1 MYYIISVRGKQLF
14 AVVYLTGLCFVR
26 CNFFSIPGLASDNKL
41 DGIDEFDCLASG
53 PLWSMI
59 SFFLLQAW
67 LLVAVA
73 SCVRV
78 SLYGGRT
85 AEHALGF
92 AGLFLV
98 GSQINYTRMP
108 VRKKPK

>member
-59 SFFLLQAW
+59 SFFFCKRGFLL
-67 LLVAVA
+67 LSLAV
-73 SCVRV
+73 SVFPCM
-78 SLYGGRT
+78 G
-85 AEHALGF
+85 
-92 AGLFLV
+92 AGLQNMLWGLRACF
-98 GSQINYTRMP
+98 S
-108 VRKKPK
+108 